1 MLRYLAVV
9 WDSGDAEQCSFAEFV
24 ALRMNGTPREWSLTL
39 RSQGL
44 LVWSNGPTRAR
55 SGAVAPPGVSGV
67 VLGRLFRRNTQNRDA
82 LTQTPLLVD
91 AGSQI
96 EAEGPQYLLDHFWG
110 RYVAMVRSERSGL
123 TWVMRD
129 PSGGLPCYFTSHRGT
144 RVFFSHLEDCLALG
158 LTSFTINW
166 QYVAAF
172 LVDLSLQSAETGLRE
187 VSQVQQGECI
197 EVCQSR
203 VTRRMRWNPLDIAA
217 TDPIEDLALATQ
229 QVRETVS
236 SCVTIWASSYQHVL
250 HRISGGL
257 DSSVML
263 ACLAE
268 AFAPRRFTCLTYY
281 EHSIWG
287 DEREFAR
294 LAARHA
300 HCKLIE
306 RMQDPARIDFD
317 AVLAFSPSPSPTC
330 YLAHFAPRVIDI
342 EVAAETGADV
352 LFSGAGGDQIFFSSS
367 EELLSVADY
376 LYRHPLGMRLARIAF
391 DTALAGD
398 RAIWNVVPTALF
410 HGLLRR
416 PFDITQDIDRDL
428 QFVNAPIVAD
438 ARKSGYLHPPWL
450 RAPDQAPQAPPGK
463 LRHIQRM
470 SIADNLHRPY
480 SSDGDPD
487 DVAPLLSQPI
497 VELFLRI
504 PTYLLMAGGRDRM
517 IARRAFTRD
526 LPPQLIARRSKGGPS
541 DFDCQMLRRN
551 ERRILD
557 TVLHGVLCKE
567 GYLNRSR
574 IEERFTSQYDSN
586 TAGVMELL
594 QTHFSAEIWL
604 QSLSRIASQTERTC

>member
-1 MLRYLAVV
+1 MLHYLAIV
-9 WDSGDAEQCSFAEFV
+9 WDAGDGDQCSCAESI
-24 ALRMNGTPREWSLTL
+24 ALRMSETLRELSLTL

-44 LVWSNGPTRAR
+44 LVWSNGTTRA
-55 SGAVAPPGVSGV
+55 SPGNSGV
-67 VLGRLFRRNTQNRDA
+67 VLGKLFRRDAQNRDA
-82 LTQTPLLVD
+82 LTQTPLLVEP
-91 AGSQI
+91 GSKI
-96 EAEGPQYLLDHFWG
+96 EAEGPQHLLEHYWG

-166 QYVAAF
+166 QYVTAF
-172 LVDLSLQSAETGLRE
+172 LVDLSLQSTETGLRE
-187 VSQVQQGECI
+187 VSLVQQGECI
-197 EVCQSR
+197 EVRQSR
-203 VTRRMRWNPLDIAA
+203 VTRRVCWNPLEIAA
-217 TDPIEDLALATQ
+217 RDPIEDLALATR

-236 SCVTIWASSYQHVL
+236 SCVTTWASSYQHVL

-268 AFAPRRFTCLTYY
+268 APARTRFTCLTYY
-281 EHSIWG
+281 EHSLWG

-300 HCKLIE
+300 GCKLIE
-306 RMQDPARIDFD
+306 RRQDPTRIDFD

-330 YLAHFAPRVIDI
+330 YLAHFAPHVIDS

-367 EELLSVADY
+367 DELLPVADY
-376 LYRHPLGMRLARIAF
+376 LYRHPLGLRLPRIAF

-398 RAIWNVVPTALF
+398 RAIWNAVPTALF

-416 PFDITQDIDRDL
+416 PFDVTHDIDRDV

-438 ARKSGYLHPPWL
+438 AMNSGCLYPPWL
-450 RAPDQAPQAPPGK
+450 RALNQSPHAPPGK

-480 SSDGDPD
+480 SSNDDPD
-487 DVAPLLSQPI
+487 DIAPLLSQPI

-517 IARRAFTRD
+517 IARRAFARD
-526 LPPQLIARRSKGGPS
+526 LPPRLIARRSKGGPS
-541 DFDCQMLRRN
+541 DFDCQVLRRN
-551 ERRILD
+551 EHRILD
-557 TVLHGVLCKE
+557 TVLNGVLCKE
-567 GYLNRSR
+567 GYLDRRR
-574 IEERFTSQYDSN
+574 IEERFTAQYDSN

-604 QSLSRIASQTERTC
+604 QSLRRITAPALPSTCLGPR